1 MNFGLTDQRQFGVRI
16 RLEVPSLNLETK
28 INNFSSV
35 NKLPTLHT
43 LNKMK
48 VYLVIHTK
56 HPTYSMYMNR
66 GQYSEDIETINSEVI
81 GVYSSYK
88 KAEAKARRFFFNELG
103 LTHSDDCEL
112 DGLFCYDADGEDVGT
127 FMETVDVEMQM
138 VE

>member
-1 MNFGLTDQRQFGVRI
+1 M
-16 RLEVPSLNLETK
+16 NLETK
-28 INNFSSV
+28 INNFFSRQQTTNSPF
-35 NKLPTLHT
+35 LS
-43 LNKMK
+43 KMK
-48 VYLVIHTK
+48 VYFVIHTK